1 MAGDW
6 TRQNQNEFM
15 GVKWSPMLVLSIV
28 FHLAICSLILF
39 LPESMSTTKRFEGIV
54 YEVDLVE
61 MPRGGDPKK
70 AGSGGAAKVKERRG
84 KTVLKTDKTAKRIPS
99 PKKKE
104 KPVVIAKRTV
114 SKKRAPKKA
123 TKISS
128 SELIDKAISKIEHKV
143 KSDSKDQTHLD
154 QAISKIAGQVS
165 RTDEGAGEAGRA
177 PSGGGR
183 SGRPGGQPISG
194 IAIRIYQ
201 MEVETWIK
209 SNWSYPVAIQDP
221 RNLEAVVLLMVKRDG
236 SIQKT
241 QFKTRS
247 SNAIFDQSV
256 SKAIER
262 SNPLPPFPEGY
273 RKRNDEI
280 EITFNLKDLENG

>member
-1 MAGDW
+1 MTGEW
-6 TRQNQNEFM
+6 TRQNPNEFM
-15 GVKWSPMLVLSIV
+15 GVKWSPMLVLSVV

-39 LPESMSTTKRFEGIV
+39 LPESMSTTRRFEGIV

-70 AGSGGAAKVKERRG
+70 AGSDDAVKVKERKG

-114 SKKRAPKKA
+114 SKETAPKKT

-128 SELIDKAISKIEHKV
+128 SELIDKAISKLEHKV
-143 KSDSKDQTHLD
+143 KTESKDQTHLD

-165 RTDEGAGEAGRA
+165 RTDEGAGETG
-177 PSGGGR
+177 
-183 SGRPGGQPISG
+183 SGRPEGQPVSG

-209 SNWSYPVAIQDP
+209 SNWSYPVAIQDS

-273 RKRNDEI
+273 RKSNDEI

>member
-1 MAGDW
+1 MTGEW
-6 TRQNQNEFM
+6 TRRNQNNFM
-15 GVKWSPMLVLSIV
+15 GVKWSPMLVLSV
-28 FHLAICSLILF
+28 FFHLAIFSLILF
-39 LPESMSTTKRFEGIV
+39 LPDSMSTTKRFEGIV

-61 MPRGGDPKK
+61 MPRGGEPKK
-70 AGSGGAAKVKERRG
+70 TGSGDAAKVEKRSG

-104 KPVVIAKRTV
+104 KPVVVAKRTV
-114 SKKRAPKKA
+114 NKKRAPEKT

-128 SELIDKAISKIEHKV
+128 SELIDKAISKLEHKV
-143 KSDSKDQTHLD
+143 KSESKDQTHLD
-154 QAISKIAGQVS
+154 QAISKIEGQVS
-165 RTDEGAGEAGRA
+165 RTDEGTGEAG
-177 PSGGGR
+177 SGT
-183 SGRPGGQPISG
+183 PGGQPVSG

-209 SNWSYPVAIQDP
+209 SNWSYPVAIQDTP
-221 RNLEAVVLLMVKRDG
+221 NLEAVVLLMVKRDG
-236 SIQKT
+236 SIQETK
-241 QFKTRS
+241 FKTRS
-247 SNAIFDQSV
+247 SDAIFNQSV

-273 RKRNDEI
+273 RKSYDEI